1 MNPFSLGWYLP
12 LLVRDVPGA
21 LQPSEKG
28 AKDRRVGMG
37 STWEELDR
45 KFRGDL
51 PDGSYVGRL
60 AYRGLVMSA
69 CKGVV
74 EIDGVVVRGEERTKA
89 AALLSGVQASKEN
102 RAVR

>member
-1 MNPFSLGWYLP
+1 MRAS
-12 LLVRDVPGA
+12 RA
-21 LQPSEKG
+21 ESEKG
-28 AKDRRVGMG
+28 AKERRVGMG

-69 CKGVV
+69 CRGVG
-74 EIDGVVVRGEERTKA
+74 EIDGVVVRGEERAKA
-89 AALLSGVQASKEN
+89 AALLSGVQASKEKHQLTSSSSSG
-102 RAVR
+102 RFA